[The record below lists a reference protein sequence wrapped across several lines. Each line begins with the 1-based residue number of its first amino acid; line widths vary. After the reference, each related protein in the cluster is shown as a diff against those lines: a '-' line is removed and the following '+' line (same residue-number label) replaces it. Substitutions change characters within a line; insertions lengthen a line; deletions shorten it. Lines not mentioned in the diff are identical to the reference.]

1 MDEQTF
7 DQIIDEYPVE
17 DFTSGAE
24 PLPTEEPAS
33 EPATEPGPE
42 PLPPELYT
50 VFIQIDSASRI
61 IAINSS
67 AFLPDPEGWTAI
79 DEGAGDRYH
88 HAQGNYF
95 PKPLYE
101 ERGIPVYKYVNGEVI
116 ERSAA
121 EIDADYREP
130 VPEPSETDLAL
141 VELAALESEN
151 AARLDEQDAALV
163 ELAALIA
170 GGV

>member
-1 MDEQTF
+1 MDEQIL
-7 DQIIDEYPVE
+7 DIPLDETVE
-17 DFTSGAE
+17 DIPFEAE
-24 PLPTEEPAS
+24 PLPIEGLPTESIPEP
-33 EPATEPGPE
+33 EPE
-42 PLPPELYT
+42 PLLTELYT
-50 VFIQIDSASRI
+50 VYIQTDDASRI

-67 AFLPDPEGWTAI
+67 AFLPDTEGWTAI

-95 PKPLYE
+95 PKPIYE
-101 ERGIPVYKYVNGEVI
+101 ERGIPVYKYVDGEVL
-116 ERSAA
+116 ERTQE
-121 EIDADYREP
+121 EIDADYHEP
-130 VPEPSETDLAL
+130 VPQPSETDIAL

-163 ELAALIA
+163 ELAALIT

>member
-1 MDEQTF
+1 MNEQILET
-7 DQIIDEYPVE
+7 ISTEPEITVEENSPVE
-17 DFTSGAE
+17 QVVD
-24 PLPTEEPAS
+24 
-33 EPATEPGPE
+33 PE
-42 PLPPELYT
+42 PTLPELYT
-50 VFIQIDSASRI
+50 VYIQIDDASRI

-67 AFLPDPEGWTAI
+67 AFLFDTEGWAPI
-79 DEGAGDRYH
+79 DDGAGDRYH
-88 HAQGNYF
+88 HAQGNYL

-101 ERGIPVYKYVNGEVI
+101 ERGIPVYKYVDGEVV
-116 ERSAA
+116 ERSQE
-121 EIDADYREP
+121 EIDADYHEP
-130 VPEPSETDLAL
+130 VPQPSETDIAL

>member
-1 MDEQTF
+1 MDEQILET
-7 DQIIDEYPVE
+7 ISTEPEITVEENSPVE
-17 DFTSGAE
+17 
-24 PLPTEEPAS
+24 PIEEPGS
-33 EPATEPGPE
+33 I
-42 PLPPELYT
+42 LPELYT
-50 VFIQIDSASRI
+50 VYIKIDDASRI

-67 AFLPDPEGWTAI
+67 AFLPSTEGWIEI
-79 DEGAGDRYH
+79 DRGLGDRYH

-95 PKPLYE
+95 SKPIYE
-101 ERGIPVYKYVNGEVI
+101 ERGIPIYKYVDGKVL
-116 ERSAA
+116 ERTQE
-121 EIDADYREP
+121 EIDADYHEP

-163 ELAALIA
+163 ELAALIT

>member
-1 MDEQTF
+1 MDEQILET
-7 DQIIDEYPVE
+7 ISTKPEITVEENPPVE
-17 DFTSGAE
+17 PVVD
-24 PLPTEEPAS
+24 S
-33 EPATEPGPE
+33 EPI
-42 PLPPELYT
+42 LPELYT
-50 VFIQIDSASRI
+50 VYIQIDNDSRI

-67 AFLPDPEGWTAI
+67 AFLPSTEGWIEI
-79 DEGAGDRYH
+79 DRGLGDRYH

-95 PKPLYE
+95 PKPIYE
-101 ERGIPVYKYVNGEVI
+101 ERGIPVYKYVDSEVL
-116 ERSAA
+116 ERTQE
-121 EIDADYREP
+121 EIDADYHEP

-163 ELAALIA
+163 ELAALIT